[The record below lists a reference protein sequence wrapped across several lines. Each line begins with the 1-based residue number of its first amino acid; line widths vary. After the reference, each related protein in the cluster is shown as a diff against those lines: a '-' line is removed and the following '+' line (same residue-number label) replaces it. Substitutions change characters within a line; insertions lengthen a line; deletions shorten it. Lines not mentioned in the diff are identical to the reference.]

1 MFMEH
6 YAALFS
12 LVCMI
17 AFVAVFDLR
26 HHRQRLQR
34 LWQSITLMSPEE
46 LDQIRTIWSACEE
59 L

>member
-1 MFMEH
+1 MEH

-46 LDQIRTIWSACEE
+46 LDQIRSIWSACEE
-59 L
+59 A